1 MHFNVKMASLTT
13 SAMLA
18 VSMPMTAQNITPQV
32 FHIESLTQVS
42 NDHPSKTLFLFDI
55 DDTIFDSF
63 SMLGS
68 KAWRR
73 YIVEA
78 TKKID
83 PSENW
88 HDIFS
93 YALAEKHPLKAV
105 EEITSS
111 FVKDLQSKE
120 FAVCGF
126 TSRERKLW
134 YDMLQE
140 GVDVLTVQQLSSI
153 DVNFNNGSV
162 ENIYP
167 DLAKDSEYFN
177 GVFFANIEPKGNYL
191 LHLFKTSSS
200 LPEKVVFIDDKLSQ
214 VESVANA
221 LAELAIPHESYLY
234 SATDKKGKV
243 FNPLIAN
250 IQLYYFY
257 ESNGEKALS
266 DEQAQL
272 IAISNPEK
280 DADYYLNTA
289 IGIAKTQLSVK

>member
-1 MHFNVKMASLTT
+1 
-13 SAMLA
+13 MLA
-18 VSMPMTAQNITPQV
+18 VSMPMAAENITPKV

-42 NDHPSKTLFLFDI
+42 SDHPPKTLFLFDI

-63 SMLGS
+63 SMVGS

-78 TKKID
+78 AKKID

-93 YALAEKHPLKAV
+93 HALAKKHPLKAV

-111 FVKDLQSKE
+111 FVKDLQNKE

-126 TSRERKLW
+126 TSRERQLW
-134 YDMLQE
+134 YNMPQE
-140 GVDVLTVQQLSSI
+140 GVDALTVQQLASI

-162 ENIYP
+162 ETLYP

-191 LHLFKTSSS
+191 LHLFKTSST

-221 LAELAIPHESYLY
+221 LAELGIPHESYFY
-234 SATDKKGKV
+234 SATDEKAKA

-250 IQLYYFY
+250 IQLYTFY
-257 ESNGEKALS
+257 ESNSETALS

-272 IAISNPEK
+272 VASSNPDK
-280 DADYYLNTA
+280 DAHYYLNAA
-289 IGIAKTQLSVK
+289 IGIAKAQLSVK

>member
-1 MHFNVKMASLTT
+1 MNFNVSMASLTT
-13 SAMLA
+13 SAMVALSLPIIA
-18 VSMPMTAQNITPQV
+18 ENVVPQV
-32 FHIESLTQVS
+32 FHIESLSQVS
-42 NDHPSKTLFLFDI
+42 NNHPPKTLFLFDI

-93 YALAEKHPLKAV
+93 YALAQKHPLRAV

-111 FVKDLQSKE
+111 FVQNLQSKE
-120 FAVCGF
+120 FVVCGF

-134 YDMLQE
+134 YDMTQE
-140 GVDVLTVQQLSSI
+140 GVDILTVQQLSSV

-167 DLAKDSEYFN
+167 DLARNPEYFN

-191 LHLFKTSSS
+191 LHLLKTSSF
-200 LPEKVVFIDDKLSQ
+200 LPEKIVFIDDKLSQ
-214 VESVANA
+214 VESVASA
-221 LAELAIPHESYLY
+221 LAELGIPHESYLY
-234 SATDKKGKV
+234 SATDKKGKS

-257 ESNGEKALS
+257 DSNGEKALS
-266 DEQAQL
+266 DEEAEL

-280 DADYYLNTA
+280 DADYFLKATMS
-289 IGIAKTQLSVK
+289 IAKAQLSLK

>member
-1 MHFNVKMASLTT
+1 MSYNVTMTSLAT

-18 VSMPMTAQNITPQV
+18 VSIPMNAEIITPQV
-32 FHIESLTQVS
+32 FHIESLSSINNQ
-42 NDHPSKTLFLFDI
+42 PPKTLFLLDI

-83 PSENW
+83 PTENW

-93 YALAEKHPLKAV
+93 YALAQKHPLRAV
-105 EEITSS
+105 EKITST
-111 FVKDLQSKE
+111 FVQDLQSKE
-120 FAVCGF
+120 MIVCGF

-134 YDMLQE
+134 YDMFQE
-140 GVDVLTVQQLSSI
+140 GVDVLTVKQLSSVN
-153 DVNFNNGSV
+153 VNFNNGSL
-162 ENIYP
+162 EKHHP
-167 DLAKDSEYFN
+167 DLAKNSEYFN

-191 LHLFKTSSS
+191 LHLFKSSS
-200 LPEKVVFIDDKLSQ
+200 SFPEKVIFIDDKLSQ
-214 VESVANA
+214 VESVASA
-221 LAELAIPHESYLY
+221 LAKLGIPHESYLY
-234 SATDKKGKV
+234 SATDKKGKI

-257 ESNGEKALS
+257 DSNGEKALS

-272 IAISNPEK
+272 IAVSNPEK
-280 DADYYLNTA
+280 DADFYLKEA
-289 IGIAKTQLSVK
+289 LSIAKTQLNLNP